1 MKKIVF
7 AFFVSL
13 MMLPAMASAETK
25 VGVIDTNYIMAKTP
39 EREAIQETL
48 TKEFDGRKNQLE
60 RELKKLEDDRT
71 KYVNNAKTMSDSQR
85 TTTERDLK
93 KRSSDFK
100 LKEEAY
106 QEDFKRRSQEEMK
119 KLGQKLQE
127 AVTTVAK
134 NGGFDMLVDRRAV
147 PYIGPGVQ
155 DVSDQVLQELS
166 K

>member
-7 AFFVSL
+7 ALIISL
-13 MMLPAMASAETK
+13 LMLPAIASAETK

-39 EREAIQETL
+39 ERETVKQTL
-48 TKEFDGRKNQLE
+48 QKEFEGRKSQLE
-60 RELKKLEDDRT
+60 REFKKLEEDRT
-71 KYVNNAKTMSDSQR
+71 NYVNNAKTMSESQR
-85 TTTERDLK
+85 TAKERDLK

-106 QEDFKRRSQEEMK
+106 TEDFKRRTQEEMK
-119 KLGQKLQE
+119 NLGSKLQQAVE
-127 AVTTVAK
+127 AVAK
-134 NGGFDMLVDRRAV
+134 RGSYDLLVDRRAV

-155 DVSDQVLQELS
+155 DVSEQVLQELS